1 MPKGL
6 ELVYAGTSLAG
17 RRVTLVRDR
26 DEGLYTIVRSKVNP
40 NQRENERETPFE
52 DLAEAIYGLFL
63 RDLTSPEH
71 EWQ

>member
-1 MPKGL
+1 MPRGL
-6 ELVYAGTSLAG
+6 ELVYEGRSLAG
-17 RRVTLVRDR
+17 RRVTMVRER
-26 DEGLYTIVRSKVNP
+26 GGGPYTITRSRVNP

-71 EWQ
+71 EWR